1 MTPFSTYWHGFKS
14 AWRFYRTAVG
24 RFDLHSTFLTQWAE
38 AALEDKRWYYAF
50 DDIERIRHYWMER
63 SGTVVLDAD
72 LGAGSRAGQSSVRS
86 YRQLA
91 RLNAVS
97 AAEGRLLFRI
107 INHRKPAN
115 ILELGT
121 SLGISTLYMRRAALS
136 ARLITLEG
144 QPKLSQLATHSFQLG
159 SRTPIDLRQ
168 GRFAD
173 TLLQAL
179 RDLGQVDVLYLDG
192 DHRGDACLR
201 YLQQAMPY
209 LGPDS
214 LVLVSDIHWSED
226 MYQSWLQMREL
237 PGVTQ
242 SVDLFHLGVL
252 FFRTEWRQAQ
262 HWSLV
267 PYRYKPWRLGLGLGR
282 SHKSVES

>member
-1 MTPFSTYWHGFKS
+1 MTPFTTYLHGLQS
-14 AWRFYRTAVG
+14 AWRFYGAAVS
-24 RFDLHSTFLTQWAE
+24 RFDLHSTFLTQWIE
-38 AALEDKRWYYAF
+38 ATLEDKRWYYAF
-50 DDIERIRHYWMER
+50 DDIERIRDYWMER

-72 LGAGSRAGQSSVRS
+72 LGAGSRAGQSNSRS

-107 INHRKPAN
+107 INHRKPTN

-121 SLGISTLYMRRAALS
+121 SLGISTLYMRRAALL

-144 QPKLSQLATHSFQLG
+144 QPKLCQLATHSFQLG
-159 SRTPIDLRQ
+159 TRNPIDLRQ

-173 TLLQAL
+173 TLPQAL
-179 RDLGQVDVLYLDG
+179 RDLGQVDVLYMDG
-192 DHRGDACLR
+192 DHRGDACLA

-252 FFRTEWRQAQ
+252 FFRTEWRQPQ
-262 HWSLV
+262 HWSLIA
-267 PYRYKPWRLGLGLGR
+267 YGYKPWRVGLGVARGQ
-282 SHKSVES
+282 